1 VTAFTQADSE
11 AEMESWI
18 DAVHLT
24 CAASYARHL
33 GRDGTAK
40 LLRAEIHKLENS
52 IDLVCLSV
60 CPSVRLSVLAGFSV
74 TEGIV

>member
-1 VTAFTQADSE
+1 VKRLLKWCLCGVKADSQ

-18 DAVHLT
+18 DGVHLS

-52 IDLVCLSV
+52 IDLVSSLHSLPV
-60 CPSVRLSVLAGFSV
+60 
-74 TEGIV
+74 